1 MYESGVS
8 RETLATIQA
17 AEADPE
23 PTSKTGR
30 RFRRLFNEIEA
41 LQLRVGS
48 LSNSLSS
55 SEQSRVK
62 LGYRGGWG
70 R

>member
-8 RETLATIQA
+8 REALATIQT
-17 AEADPE
+17 AEANPE
-23 PTSKTGR
+23 PTNKTGR

-41 LQLRVGS
+41 LRLRLDS
-48 LSNSLSS
+48 LGNRLSS
-55 SEQSRVK
+55 SEESRVK